1 MIKDFN
7 THNVINK
14 IINDISSIFKYIKF
28 TNNTLIAS
36 SIVDVS
42 GKPIVRIDSRRPITA
57 LMLKF
62 DNKSIIIKSIVNST
76 EEKGL
81 SKKIIDIILSNIK
94 KDWTIFIEQ
103 DVSGGFWDKIISKY
117 PDYNWKKI

>member
-42 GKPIVRIDSRRPITA
+42 GKPIVRIDSRKPITA

-62 DNKSIIIKSIVNST
+62 DNKSITIKSIVNST

-81 SKKIIDIILSNIK
+81 SKKIIDIILSNIR

-103 DVSGGFWDKIISKY
+103 DVSGGFWDKIILKY